1 LARAATDGSAAAT
14 VALTET
20 LGLQSVWAAEHIA
33 VPDSFGSRYPYSTPG
48 KTPFA
53 GSRIDMPDPFI

>member
-1 LARAATDGSAAAT
+1 M
-14 VALTET
+14 ALTET